1 MTTTGLP
8 DEATEDAR
16 LAGIRSRL
24 LGAVAQ
30 QRTPR
35 FSRARKAT
43 VAAFAAGGLAV
54 ALTGG
59 AIAVV
64 QASQEDINY
73 SARCFPTASISDQ
86 YADVGAAPAT
96 DIATGEEAS
105 RDVLDPVMI
114 CGDLWRM
121 GLVGQDA
128 APADP
133 NAASFPVPELVGCTL
148 ANGIGAAFPRGDST
162 ATSEAF
168 CRDLGLTSWA
178 G

>member
-1 MTTTGLP
+1 MTTTRLP

-35 FSRARKAT
+35 FSRARKTA
-43 VAAFAAGGLAV
+43 VAAIAAGGLAV

-64 QASQEDINY
+64 QATQEQISYSVQCYDAASIN
-73 SARCFPTASISDQ
+73 ANFTTVATPTA
-86 YADVGAAPAT
+86 T
-96 DIATGEEAS
+96 DNVTGEES
-105 RDVLDPVMI
+105 RDATNPVTT
-114 CGDLWRM
+114 CGDIWRM
-121 GLVGQDA
+121 GLIGQEA

-133 NAASFPVPELVGCTL
+133 NAANFPVPELVGCTL
-148 ANGIGAAFPRGDST
+148 SNGVGAGFPRGDST
-162 ATSEAF
+162 ATSEEF
-168 CRDLGLTSWA
+168 CRDLGLTIWA